1 MIQLSPTFVAWKGY
15 EHEVAAPL
23 RQLPGADAYQ
33 ARFARWLADCG
44 AVTTD
49 VDDFS
54 GLPHRA
60 LALIPR
66 AMQPHADR
74 VDSGTVTFVGPCFDT
89 RPCAGWDRPAP
100 AEEVLL
106 ISLGSAYTRQPEFYR
121 QCLR

>member
-1 MIQLSPTFVAWKGY
+1 MIQLSPAFVAWKGY

-49 VDDFS
+49 VDGFS
-54 GLPHRA
+54 GLPNCA

-74 VDSGTVTFVGPCFDT
+74 SSTASASEPSVAERRAQPASSKPC
-89 RPCAGWDRPAP
+89 W
-100 AEEVLL
+100 AESE
-106 ISLGSAYTRQPEFYR
+106 A
-121 QCLR
+121 